1 MPKTLNLSELAKS
14 LGQIEIPY
22 KSFGKVIGIQSG
34 LIEAEIPY
42 ASLGNLCSVKS
53 GNKSISCKVVSFNK
67 SKTLLAP
74 FTDTLGIGPMDTVIS
89 DSSIPSISF
98 PENPIGMVLDAFGSP
113 LDNNF
118 TKTKTIK
125 RALVSNPPDV
135 LSRKVI
141 DETFIT
147 GITAI
152 DSLCTLGKGQRIGLM
167 ASAGVGKSTLLGMI
181 AKNAE
186 VDVTVIALVGERG
199 REVNEFI
206 QDILGPSGLE
216 KSVLVVTTSDESAV
230 RRSIAA
236 STATSI
242 AEMYRSQGKNVL
254 LLVDSITRTARAI
267 RDLSLVAGE
276 LPVRQGYTPSV
287 YNELPKLFER
297 AGNDNS
303 GSITAIYTVLTSS
316 EEESDPLS
324 EEIKSLL
331 DGHISLSKEIV
342 HWGIRPAI
350 DIPNSISRVMTRV
363 AKNKH
368 LAEANNTR
376 QAISRLIKDKEI
388 LAFGGTPD
396 SELKAAIELE
406 PEIKRFLN
414 QTPLELRQFKRSLSI
429 LSDIN
434 RKFSESM
441 EAFRD
446 TC

>member
-1 MPKTLNLSELAKS
+1 MSETLNFCELSKN
-14 LGQIEIPY
+14 LGKVEVPY
-22 KSFGKVIGIQSG
+22 KSFGRVIGIQSG
-34 LIEAEIPY
+34 LIEAEIPF
-42 ASLGNLCSVKS
+42 ASLGDLCSLKS
-53 GNKSISCKVVSFNK
+53 GNKFIPCKVVSFNR

-74 FTDTLGIGPMDTVIS
+74 FDDTLGIGPMDTVIS
-89 DSSIPSISF
+89 NSSTPSISL
-98 PENPIGMVLDAFGSP
+98 PENPIGMILNAFGTP
-113 LDNNF
+113 LDKSLDNIKN
-118 TKTKTIK
+118 IK
-125 RALVSNPPDV
+125 RNLVSSPPNV

-141 DETFIT
+141 DKPFIT

-181 AKNAE
+181 AKNAQ

-206 QDILGPSGLE
+206 QDILGPEGLA

-287 YNELPKLFER
+287 YSELPKLFER
-297 AGNDNS
+297 AGNDEH
-303 GSITAIYTVLTSS
+303 GSITAIYTVLTPS
-316 EEESDPLS
+316 EDDLDPLG

-331 DGHISLSKEIV
+331 RWAYKS
-342 HWGIRPAI
+342 
-350 DIPNSISRVMTRV
+350 
-363 AKNKH
+363 
-368 LAEANNTR
+368 
-376 QAISRLIKDKEI
+376 
-388 LAFGGTPD
+388 
-396 SELKAAIELE
+396 
-406 PEIKRFLN
+406 
-414 QTPLELRQFKRSLSI
+414 
-429 LSDIN
+429 
-434 RKFSESM
+434 
-441 EAFRD
+441 
-446 TC
+446 